1 MKLWHL
7 KGKKILIV
15 DDFYE
20 MRSLTQSMLLPYTPD
35 RIETARDGEEAI
47 ELMQDIKFDI
57 VLCDYNL
64 GNGKDGQQI
73 LEEARHRSLIPF
85 SCIYIMITAE
95 NTSRMVMGAIDYL
108 PDDYISKPFTRTQL
122 QSRLQKLMEKKES
135 LLDISAAIE
144 KKDYMRALALCLKKL
159 GENSSKRMP
168 LLKTRTDIMMRLGRY
183 EEVIESCDILLEER
197 DIPWARLAMGQACFA
212 LERYHDA
219 EDIFES
225 MTEDNPAN
233 ALAHDHLALTLEKI
247 GNNKKAEACVNKA
260 ISISPKSI
268 LRQRKLGELAYKNEN
283 YSVSEQAF
291 KEAVDIGRNSCFRKP
306 EDYTHVA
313 KCMIQRKAST
323 EALKFI
329 DSLEFEFGES
339 NLEAQFHSA
348 LAEGL
353 AYRQLGDQEKSV
365 AAIARALEN
374 VSDIGEKLSTESALD
389 LAESCLALGKT
400 ELANGLVKTLVCNNH
415 DDDDILNMTLKMY
428 ENAGLGSEGESLV
441 NDAREEVIRVNNEGA
456 RLLKEGKLEESI
468 ELFMEAARG
477 MPDNVVINLNTAY
490 SMIKQ
495 MEQTGLVNKYSR
507 RATKYLDKVYR
518 LDPANEKY
526 FQLMNTLQK
535 LSAKAA

>member
-1 MKLWHL
+1 MKLWDL

-20 MRSLTQSMLLPYTPD
+20 MRSLTQSMLLPYTPEK
-35 RIETARDGEEAI
+35 IETARDGEEAI
-47 ELMQDIKFDI
+47 ALMQDTRFDI

-144 KKDYMRALALCLKKL
+144 KKDYMRALALCQKKL
-159 GENSSKRMP
+159 GENSGKRLP

-183 EEVIESCDILLEER
+183 EEVIESCEILLEER

-212 LERYHDA
+212 LERYDDA
-219 EDIFES
+219 EEIFES
-225 MTEDNPAN
+225 MIEDNPAN
-233 ALAHDHLALTLEKI
+233 ALAHDHLALTLEKM
-247 GNNKKAEACVNKA
+247 GDDKRAEACVNKA

-268 LRQRKLGELAYKNEN
+268 LRQRKLGELAYRNEN
-283 YSVSEQAF
+283 YAVSEQAY
-291 KEAVDIGRNSCFRKP
+291 KEAVDIGLNSCFRKP
-306 EDYTHVA
+306 DDYSHVA

-323 EALKFI
+323 EALKFV

-339 NLEAQFHSA
+339 DAEAQFHGA

-353 AYRQLGDQEKSV
+353 AYRQLGDEEKSS
-365 AAIARALEN
+365 AALERAMEN
-374 VSDIGEKLSTESALD
+374 FADIGDKLSTESVLD
-389 LAESCLALGKT
+389 LAESCLALGKKD
-400 ELANGLVKTLVCNNH
+400 LANDIVKSLVCNNH
-415 DDDDILNMTLKMY
+415 DDDEILNLTRKMY
-428 ENAGLGSEGESLV
+428 EEAGLGAEGDALV
-441 NDAREEVIRVNNEGA
+441 SAAREEVIRVNNEGA
-456 RLLKEGKLEESI
+456 RLLREGKLEESI
-468 ELFMEAARG
+468 ALFMEAARG

-495 MEQTGLVNKYSR
+495 MEHTGMVNKYSR
-507 RATKYLDKVYR
+507 RAGKYLDRVHQ
-518 LDPANEKY
+518 LDPVNEKY

-535 LSAKAA
+535 LSARAA